1 MLCSKLELGQLS
13 IPLVQLPMAQ
23 ETTSSNKL
31 PNIIVAVAAIVLA
44 IALFFG
50 LKTQQ
55 GDAALAAQAQAAT
68 PIEVALVSGK
78 PTLMEFYADWCTSC
92 QAMAPSLAKVKK
104 DYAQTVNFAMLNVD
118 NTKWLPE
125 IEKYRVDGIPH
136 FVFFDQQGEV
146 LGEVIGEQPDSVV
159 RSSLDE
165 IIAGRIKPVN
175 NSNAIQHEE
184 GQTSSVSK
192 PLPKSADP
200 RSHGAQVQAS

>member
-1 MLCSKLELGQLS
+1 
-13 IPLVQLPMAQ
+13 MAQ
-23 ETTSSNKL
+23 EKSSGNKL
-31 PNIIVAVAAIVLA
+31 PNIIVAITAVVLA

-68 PIEVALVSGK
+68 PIEVALANGK

-104 DYAQTVNFAMLNVD
+104 DYVQTVNFAMLNVD

-136 FVFFDQQGEV
+136 FIFFDQQGAV
-146 LGEVIGEQPDSVV
+146 LGEVVGEQPDNVM

-165 IIAGRIKPVN
+165 IIAGHIKPISD
-175 NSNAIQHEE
+175 NSTAIQHAE
-184 GQTSSVSK
+184 GQTSKMS
-192 PLPKSADP
+192 PATLNPPKSSDP
-200 RSHGAQVQAS
+200 RGHGAQVKTS

>member
-1 MLCSKLELGQLS
+1 
-13 IPLVQLPMAQ
+13 MAQ
-23 ETTSSNKL
+23 ETSSGNKL
-31 PNIIVAVAAIVLA
+31 PNIIVAITAIVLA

-68 PIEVALVSGK
+68 PIEVALASGK

-92 QAMAPSLAKVKK
+92 QAMAPSLAKIKK
-104 DYAQTVNFAMLNVD
+104 DYAKTVNFAMLNVD

-136 FVFFDQQGEV
+136 FIFFDRRGAT

-165 IIAGRIKPVN
+165 IIADRIKPI
-175 NSNAIQHEE
+175 SDADASTAIQHAE
-184 GQTSSVSK
+184 GQTSKMS
-192 PLPKSADP
+192 PAAPDAPKSSDP
-200 RSHGAQVQAS
+200 RGHGAQVKAS